1 MKVKEGLHY
10 KLIELF
16 GDEREMAEE
25 GLILDVSQQL
35 FEVME
40 KDGVTKA
47 ELAKRLGCS
56 KAYITKLLRGPSNMT
71 LRKVAEV
78 FHALGYVLKLK
89 AAPAEEETD
98 WECVKTHP
106 ARRPQDTPATSEI
119 SAIPIDERTS
129 PKKARAA
136 STGAFPHSKTHRA
149 AAAAAGRKPASTRGG
164 GRRGRSTVT
173 SKKRTSTVGST
184 TARKKN
190 P

>member
-16 GDEREMAEE
+16 GDARQMAEE
-25 GLILDVSQQL
+25 GLIFDVSQQL

-47 ELAKRLGCS
+47 ELAKRLDCS
-56 KAYITKLLRGPSNMT
+56 KAYVTKLLRGPSNMT

-78 FHALGYVLKLK
+78 FHALGRVIKLK
-89 AAPAEEETD
+89 AAPKDEETE
-98 WECVKTHP
+98 WECVRTRP
-106 ARRPQDTPATSEI
+106 ARRPHETPATSEI
-119 SAIPIDERTS
+119 SAIPSDERIS

-136 STGAFPHSKTHRA
+136 STGVFPYLKTHRA
-149 AAAAAGRKPASTRGG
+149 TASAADRKPALTRGG

-173 SKKRTSTVGST
+173 SKKRASTVGST
-184 TARKKN
+184 RARKKN